1 MAKYFPMAAVDVE
14 TAKYYSRDDM
24 ATDKLSSLM
33 CGNKLSDI
41 ISLAIVWID

>member
-1 MAKYFPMAAVDVE
+1 MAKYFPIVAVDVE
-14 TAKYYSRDDM
+14 TAKYYSKDNM

-41 ISLAIVWID
+41 ISLAIVWFD